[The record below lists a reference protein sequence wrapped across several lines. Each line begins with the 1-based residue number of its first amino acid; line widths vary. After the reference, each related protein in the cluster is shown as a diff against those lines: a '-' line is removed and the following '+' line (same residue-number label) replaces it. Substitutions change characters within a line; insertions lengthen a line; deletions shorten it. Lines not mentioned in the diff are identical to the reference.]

1 MNSALLRWL
10 QLSLWLRMLILML
23 AALVLAIAVRQLWQP
38 PLQQRLS
45 LQAQQQHQLKRY
57 QATLRSLRHS
67 QSLDEREAEILTLQQ
82 ALQPEHQRAFS
93 LLQLTAGAGNSLKV
107 WQPAS
112 GGGELTLELDWSHL
126 QDVLRY
132 LSERQPAVTL
142 PQFTLKRAQ
151 ERLQFQFVLVV
162 NHER

>member
-1 MNSALLRWL
+1 MNSALLHWL
-10 QLSLWLRMLILML
+10 QLSLWLRMLTLTL
-23 AALVLAIAVRQLWQP
+23 VAFVLAISVWQLWQP

-45 LQAQQQHQLKRY
+45 LQTQQQHQLKRY
-57 QATLRSLRHS
+57 KATQRSLRHS

-82 ALQPEHQRAFS
+82 ALQPEHQQAFS
-93 LLQLTAGAGNSLKV
+93 LLQLTAGAGNSLKI

-112 GGGELTLELDWSHL
+112 GGGELTLELDWSRL

-132 LSERQPAVTL
+132 LSERHPAVTL
-142 PQFTLKRAQ
+142 PQFTLQRVQ
-151 ERLQFQFVLVV
+151 ERLRFQFVLVV